1 MMSFSI
7 LFAHRGKYYYTSTER
22 NYYIGFYY
30 QVFFCFIGFFQ
41 NYKKTNVFM
50 NFITIKPE
58 YEALFLVA
66 ALI

>member
-1 MMSFSI
+1 MHIEASITILPQREIIILVFIISFI
-7 LFAHRGKYYYTSTER
+7 
-22 NYYIGFYY
+22 
-30 QVFFCFIGFFQ
+30 FCFVGFFQ

-50 NFITIKPE
+50 NFIAIKPE